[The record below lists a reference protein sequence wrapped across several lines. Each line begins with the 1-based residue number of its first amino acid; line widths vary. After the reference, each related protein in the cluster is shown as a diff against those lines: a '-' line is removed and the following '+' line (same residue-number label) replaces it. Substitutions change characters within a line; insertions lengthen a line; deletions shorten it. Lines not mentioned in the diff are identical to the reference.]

1 MKKIRYEI
9 RKAIKEVLNPY
20 EKHKDQK
27 YEKSNKKNTHLD
39 KPTSHSYMSGEN
51 KDWLGKGPVNKVI
64 YDYLKSMGMIEWKE
78 RLFQNRNK

>member
-1 MKKIRYEI
+1 
-9 RKAIKEVLNPY
+9 
-20 EKHKDQK
+20 
-27 YEKSNKKNTHLD
+27 
-39 KPTSHSYMSGEN
+39 MSGEN